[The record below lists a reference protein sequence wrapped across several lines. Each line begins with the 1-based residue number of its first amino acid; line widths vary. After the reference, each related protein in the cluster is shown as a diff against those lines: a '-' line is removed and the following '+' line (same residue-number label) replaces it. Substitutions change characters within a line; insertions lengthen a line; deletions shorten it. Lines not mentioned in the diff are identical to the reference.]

1 MGRETRRDAGC
12 GRAIAVVLIGLAAGL
27 VTGAAAG
34 PAAALAAD
42 DVTMVT
48 VAGADLPDELEVPAE
63 ERPELCS
70 ALHREVNWLVR
81 GAGDAP
87 EPDPEILGPQYTLVV
102 HVEGEARHRFHLY
115 PLAEGGPRVFRPA
128 EQPGDRTVKEAWFYG
143 RLSMPETLAA
153 AGAPLTGEAV
163 APGGTGGGVPEPE
176 ETERPQRG
184 PLAFVEEW
192 RESML
197 MTGAV
202 VVGIVL
208 SLGGVAFLIRRK
220 V

>member
-1 MGRETRRDAGC
+1 MGRETRRDTGR
-12 GRAIAVVLIGLAAGL
+12 GRAAGILLIGLAAGL
-27 VTGAAAG
+27 VAGATAG
-34 PAAALAAD
+34 PAAALAAEE
-42 DVTMVT
+42 VNLVT
-48 VAGADLPDELEVPAE
+48 VTGVDLPEDLEVFAE
-63 ERPELCS
+63 EQPELCG

-87 EPDPEILGPQYTLVV
+87 EPDPEILGPEYTLVV
-102 HVEGEARHRFHLY
+102 HVEGEPKHRFHLY
-115 PLAEGGPRVFRPA
+115 PLAEAGPRVFRPA
-128 EQPGDRTVKEAWFYG
+128 EQPGDKTVKEAWFYG

-176 ETERPQRG
+176 ETELPERG
-184 PLAFVEEW
+184 ALAFIEDW

-202 VVGIVL
+202 VVAIVL

>member
-1 MGRETRRDAGC
+1 MGRETRRETGR
-12 GRAIAVVLIGLAAGL
+12 GRAVAILLIGLIAGLAAGA
-27 VTGAAAG
+27 TAA
-34 PAAALAAD
+34 PAAAAAAD
-42 DVTMVT
+42 DVDLVT
-48 VAGADLPDELEVPAE
+48 VTGVDLPEQLEILAE
-63 ERPELCS
+63 EQPELCS
-70 ALHREVNWLVR
+70 ALHSEVNWLTR
-81 GAGDAP
+81 GAGDAS

-102 HVEGEARHRFHLY
+102 HVEGEPRHRFHLY
-115 PLAEGGPRVFRPA
+115 PLAEGGPRVFRPT

-163 APGGTGGGVPEPE
+163 APGGTGGGVPEPV
-176 ETERPQRG
+176 ETEQPERG

-197 MTGAV
+197 LTGAV